1 MCCVQMDVGNMNMD
15 VVNNP
20 LAPAAA
26 PVRFY
31 FVAFCQIVLA
41 QFVVLC
47 LRVPLVPPYTCSP
60 SFALVAGYGRD
71 CCPSEREQPGK
82 PGMHRRLLRT
92 YIRLC
97 SVRPFSILL
106 DGMVSFPAVHLNA

>member
-1 MCCVQMDVGNMNMD
+1 MQNDEDNMNMD

-20 LAPAAA
+20 PAPAAA

-31 FVAFCQIVLA
+31 FVAFCQILA

-47 LRVPLVPPYTCSP
+47 LRVPLVPLFTCSP

-82 PGMHRRLLRT
+82 PGMDTALHVVAESHA
-92 YIRLC
+92 LC
-97 SVRPFSILL
+97 NRHMLP
-106 DGMVSFPAVHLNA
+106 